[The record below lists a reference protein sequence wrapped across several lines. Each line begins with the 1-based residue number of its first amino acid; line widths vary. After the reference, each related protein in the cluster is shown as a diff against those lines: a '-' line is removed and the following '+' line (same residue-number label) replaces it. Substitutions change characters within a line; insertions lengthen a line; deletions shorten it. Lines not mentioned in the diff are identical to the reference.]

1 MVPKPPK
8 KDFFKW
14 IDQQVAL
21 RFTAVF
27 ANPKP
32 EDANRKFI
40 ITYYLNDDSI
50 QIY

>member
-1 MVPKPPK
+1 LIPQPPK

-14 IDQQVAL
+14 VDQQISL
-21 RFTAVF
+21 RFNAIF

-32 EDANRKFI
+32 EDSNRKFI
-40 ITYYLNDDSI
+40 ITYYLNDDSL